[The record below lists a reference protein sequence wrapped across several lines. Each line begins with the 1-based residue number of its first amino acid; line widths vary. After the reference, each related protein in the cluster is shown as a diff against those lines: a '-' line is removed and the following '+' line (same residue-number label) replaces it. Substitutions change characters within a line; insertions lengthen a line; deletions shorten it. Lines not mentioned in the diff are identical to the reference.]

1 MHRAVTKSGTPVA
14 VKVQRAGLKELFD
27 VDLKNLKKLA
37 ELLDKFD
44 PKSDGAD
51 RSYNEIFDESAN
63 LLYKE
68 IDYLNEARNA
78 RRFADDFADD
88 AFVRTPDVLFD
99 LSTEKVLTMEFVESF
114 KLTDVARV
122 EAAGLDRGVLAKRA
136 ADSFLAQIINTG
148 VCGASPRN
156 VGADAETLRPPLSL
170 SGYFHCDPHPGNL
183 CVNAEGQL
191 IYYDYGMMDELKPNV
206 KAGFK
211 EFCYA
216 LFGGGPYIDDLQA
229 SAGDERRVSPLALFA
244 ENVSSRLRRTPRRPL
259 VE

>member
-68 IDYLNEARNA
+68 IDYLNEGRNA
-78 RRFADDFADD
+78 RRFADDFAGDPY
-88 AFVRTPDVLFD
+88 VRTPDVLFD

-122 EAAGLDRGVLAKRA
+122 EAEGLDRNVLAKRA

-148 VCGASPRN
+148 
-156 VGADAETLRPPLSL
+156 
-170 SGYFHCDPHPGNL
+170 YFHCDPHPGNL
-183 CVNAEGQL
+183 CVNAQGQL

-244 ENVSSRLRRTPRRPL
+244 ENVSSRLRRTPPPPPR
-259 VE
+259 

>member
-68 IDYLNEARNA
+68 IDYLNEGRNA
-78 RRFADDFADD
+78 RRFADDFAGDPY
-88 AFVRTPDVLFD
+88 VRTPDVLFD

-122 EAAGLDRGVLAKRA
+122 EAEGLDRNVLAKRA

-148 VCGASPRN
+148 
-156 VGADAETLRPPLSL
+156 
-170 SGYFHCDPHPGNL
+170 YFHCDPHPGNL
-183 CVNAEGQL
+183 CVNAQGQL

-229 SAGDERRVSPLALFA
+229 SAGDERRVSPLPLFA
-244 ENVSSRLRRTPRRPL
+244 ENVSSRLHRTPPPPPR
-259 VE
+259 